1 MRTHELKI
9 YPERF
14 GERLLNREEMET
26 LHFSKGKSVVEIEPF
41 NQKENGGKGIT
52 YTLYYYPNGLG
63 EDYDIAAC
71 ETFDAMKEA
80 IEAAKRI
87 LGE

>member
-1 MRTHELKI
+1 M
-9 YPERF
+9 
-14 GERLLNREEMET
+14 EMVR
-26 LHFSKGKSVVEIEPF
+26 FSKGKSVVEIEPF

-52 YTLYYYPNGLG
+52 YTLYHYPNGLG

-71 ETFDAMKEA
+71 ETFDTMKEA
-80 IEAAKRI
+80 IEVAKRI